1 VKLRLTLACGD
12 YDRTRALRDGEV
24 QPEGIELTYLTLP
37 VEETFF
43 RMLRYREFEVAEMSL
58 STYAASLFDADPS
71 MIAIPIFTSR
81 AFRHSGVFINRS
93 SGIREPED
101 LQGKVV
107 GNPEYQLTACVW
119 IRGMLAEQ
127 HGVPTD
133 SVRYRTGGLEEPR
146 RHEKLDLK
154 LPERFDVSS
163 IGGGK
168 TLSEALAG
176 GEIDA
181 LYTPR
186 APSVFYDGDPSVA
199 RLWADSQAAEEAY
212 FEATQIF
219 PIMHTVALRRDV
231 YERAPWVARS
241 LLKAFAEARDRAYEQ
256 LRETAA
262 LSYMVPW
269 LPQQND
275 RAVELMGE
283 DFWPY
288 GFDANR
294 TVLETFLDYHHEQGL
309 SPRPLQPEDLFAP
322 ETFESFAI

>member
-101 LQGKVV
+101 LQGKIV

-119 IRGMLAEQ
+119 IRGILAEQ

-186 APSVFYDGDPSVA
+186 APSVFHDGDPSVA

-219 PIMHTVALRRDV
+219 PIMHTVVLRRDV
-231 YERAPWVARS
+231 YKRAPWVARS

-294 TVLETFLDYHHEQGL
+294 TVLEKFLGYHHEQGL

>member
-24 QPEGIELTYLTLP
+24 QPEGIDLTYLTLP

-101 LQGKVV
+101 LRGKVV

-119 IRGMLAEQ
+119 IRGILAEH
-127 HGVPTD
+127 HGVPAD
-133 SVRYRTGGLEEPR
+133 GVRYLTGGLEEPR
-146 RHEKLDLK
+146 RHEKLELK

-163 IGGGK
+163 IRGGK

-186 APSVFYDGDPSVA
+186 APSVFYEDGSSVA

-212 FEATQIF
+212 FQASRIF
-219 PIMHTVALRRDV
+219 PIMHTVVLRRDV
-231 YERAPWVARS
+231 YERAQWVARS
-241 LLKAFAEARDRAYEQ
+241 LLKAFVQARDRAYER

-275 RAVELMGE
+275 RAVELMGQ

-294 TVLETFLDYHHEQGL
+294 TVLDTFLGYHHEQGL
-309 SPRPLQPEDLFAP
+309 SPKRLKPEDLFAP

>member
-24 QPEGIELTYLTLP
+24 LPEGIDLTYLTLP

-58 STYAASLFDADPS
+58 STYVASLFDADPS

-81 AFRHSGVFINRS
+81 AFRHSGVFISRS

-101 LQGKVV
+101 LRGKAV

-119 IRGMLAEQ
+119 IRGILAEH

-133 SVRYRTGGLEEPR
+133 SVRYLTGGLEEPR
-146 RHEKLDLK
+146 RHEKLELE

-163 IGGGK
+163 IGGGM
-168 TLSEALAG
+168 TLSEALAT

-186 APSVFYDGDPSVA
+186 APSVFYDGGSSVT

-212 FEATQIF
+212 FGATRIF
-219 PIMHTVALRRDV
+219 PIMHTVVLRRDV
-231 YERAPWVARS
+231 YERSPWVARS
-241 LLKAFAEARDRAYEQ
+241 LLKAFVEARDRAYEW

-283 DFWPY
+283 NFWPY
-288 GFDANR
+288 GFDSNR
-294 TVLETFLDYHHEQGL
+294 KVLETFLGYHHEQGL
-309 SPRPLQPEDLFAP
+309 SPRRLQPEDLFAP